1 MKYFVSYQTI
11 GSSIPFSKSLMAGE
25 CPEPELVE
33 VMKKFDT
40 EEERQRFIETLEF
53 EYYTWEE

>member
-11 GSSIPFSKSLMAGE
+11 ELTIPPIMADE

-33 VMKKFDT
+33 VVKDFDT
-40 EEERQRFIETLEF
+40 EEGRQRFIETLEF
-53 EYYTWEE
+53 EYDMWEE